1 MRKVLIAILVGI
13 CAICMVL
20 AVGCARPA
28 EQNQNVLSVTIDG
41 EQTFVWKGQ
50 KAALPE
56 PQNSDANKIFVEW
69 QTSDG
74 QTFDPGTALEN
85 DLVIVSVWRDKY
97 IYSLTFDGV
106 AYEVK
111 EGDVLKPPV
120 PEGREGFDFVGWF
133 NGNKP
138 YDESEAIVSD
148 CAYVSRWVTKENR
161 KDISVMP
168 FVSIGA
174 LGGTNTAAWDSYAA
188 RDDEGIAFRFNA
200 VADAV
205 ADDGVG
211 IFLNVGE
218 RTGTARNGATFLI
231 RISVAGK
238 IEISNYPNNSK
249 QSLISGEWGLENGIF
264 TQTRTDSG
272 KTIIETYI
280 PYLFFEGVDES
291 YAIESQDVIALTL
304 TGEDF
309 STAKWDVFMR
319 EDMTGADGEAEV
331 DRMNLADYLRFSY
344 GGVLY
349 EYDKNDADVFIAGN
363 AGQEGVLVSCE
374 GKTVLSDSEGKWTLA
389 LLSGG
394 KSSLEL
400 TFEKAAYVSQTQRI
414 TLDPAEIN
422 YTASDIELAG
432 VIASV
437 KGIVKDYVSGLAVA
451 GANVQSAYGTVSTGA
466 DGAFELENVDLSK
479 TLSLTIA
486 AEDYGE
492 INVEF
497 TSEQLIGQ
505 DFSAEIRLVSNQ
517 TVFTVEGNI
526 KDIFGSLEDV
536 TVSDGNGSVQTLA
549 DGSFALGVSYGDV
562 ALTFEKA
569 GYVGYE
575 LVVKADELLAGENYI
590 CSLGE
595 IEMQRTPVSLGSLGG
610 TNVEYV
616 WNGTATRDS
625 NGLYFEYVTE
635 NDVPESDTIGVGT
648 FLNMDYIRYSGYRTA
663 NTYLIGI
670 YTSGKITVYNYP
682 GTSKRAATLEGLSLE
697 VLNKENS
704 VTLKLFIPY
713 SALTAKGIA
722 VNARSDFGISLT
734 ADYSSSTWDVWMRAD
749 LLGFD
754 GMEEVDR
761 ENSLDYLVWKADN
774 TLSEYDVTM
783 DRERFESLAESL
795 GAVEEEK
802 SIFENIAAVSTDATT
817 TIEAIE
823 ENRLVFTDRTN
834 FKFSTMIDAVAGM
847 DFTYSTIA
855 KGPQITVEQDGYL
868 ILILPATGSYKPI
881 RTAAEEDGWTM
892 VLQGYHITGT
902 LTDKLNYYVKW
913 CKAGEVFEYGKWNF
927 FIV

>member
-1 MRKVLIAILVGI
+1 MKKVLIAILVGI

-20 AVGCARPA
+20 AVGCSQPV
-28 EQNQNVLSVTIDG
+28 EPNENVLSVTIDG
-41 EQTFVWKGQ
+41 EQTYVWKGQ
-50 KAALPE
+50 KAALPV
-56 PQNSDANKIFVEW
+56 PKNSDENKIFVCW

-74 QTFDPGTALEN
+74 QPFDPETVLEK
-85 DLVIVSVWRDKY
+85 DVAIVSVWRDKY
-97 IYSLTFDGV
+97 IFTLTFDS
-106 AYEVK
+106 ASYEVK
-111 EGDVLKPPV
+111 EGDTFSAPIPD
-120 PEGREGFDFVGWF
+120 EREGLEFVGWF
-133 NGNKP
+133 NGNEP
-138 YDESEAIVSD
+138 YDESEAILGD
-148 CAYVSRWVTKENR
+148 CAYESRWVTKETP
-161 KDISVMP
+161 KDLSKMS
-168 FVSIGA
+168 FVPLGT
-174 LGGTNTAAWDSYAA
+174 LGGTNTAAWESHAA
-188 RDDEGIAFRFNA
+188 RDDEGIAFRFISA
-200 VADAV
+200 SKAD
-205 ADDGVG
+205 ADDGAGV
-211 IFLNVGE
+211 FLNVGE

-249 QSLISGEWGLENGIF
+249 QSLISGEWSLENGIF
-264 TQTRTDSG
+264 TQTRTESD

-280 PYLFFEGVDES
+280 PYSFFEGVDES

-363 AGQEGVLVSCE
+363 AGQEGVLVSCQ

-400 TFEKAAYVSQTQRI
+400 TFEKAAYVSRTQVI
-414 TLDPAEIN
+414 AINKGEID

-432 VIASV
+432 VVASV
-437 KGIVKDYVSGLAVA
+437 KGIVKDYASGLAVV
-451 GANVQSAYGTVSTGA
+451 GAKISSSYGLVTSGEGGV
-466 DGAFELENVDLSK
+466 FVLENVDLSK
-479 TLSLTIA
+479 TLSLTITA
-486 AEDYGE
+486 DNYGE
-492 INVEF
+492 IQIEF
-497 TSEQLIGQ
+497 TSDQLIEEN
-505 DFSAEIRLVSNQ
+505 FEAEILLVSQ
-517 TVFTVEGNI
+517 ETVFTIEGNV
-526 KDIFGSLEDV
+526 KDIFGPMEGV
-536 TVSDGNGSVQTLA
+536 TVSDGSASVQTLA
-549 DGSFALGVSYGDV
+549 DGSFALEVNYGNV

-569 GYVGYE
+569 GYEIYE
-575 LVVKADELLAGENYI
+575 LAVKADDLLSGEGFAY
-590 CSLGE
+590 SLGE
-595 IEMQRTPVSLGSLGG
+595 IEMQKEPVSFGSLGG

-625 NGLYFEYVTE
+625 NGLYFEYTSE
-635 NDVPESDTIGVGT
+635 TAVPESDTIGVGI
-648 FLNMDYIRYSGYRTA
+648 FLNMDYPRYSGYRTT

-670 YTSGKITVYNYP
+670 YTSGKTTVYNYP

-783 DRERFESLAESL
+783 
-795 GAVEEEK
+795 
-802 SIFENIAAVSTDATT
+802 
-817 TIEAIE
+817 
-823 ENRLVFTDRTN
+823 
-834 FKFSTMIDAVAGM
+834 
-847 DFTYSTIA
+847 
-855 KGPQITVEQDGYL
+855 
-868 ILILPATGSYKPI
+868 
-881 RTAAEEDGWTM
+881 
-892 VLQGYHITGT
+892 
-902 LTDKLNYYVKW
+902 
-913 CKAGEVFEYGKWNF
+913 
-927 FIV
+927 